1 MTRYHSPGR
10 ARLGHF
16 RVVPAGLTAPQ
27 PSETDVGQGGA
38 FGAIWSNRGMRRLLL
53 PVIAATLVLAG
64 CTGGDDAPDGGEEP
78 TATASPTFS
87 ADFAD
92 LEEEYDA
99 RLGVYAIDTGTG
111 QVVEHR
117 ADERFAYASTIKA
130 LAVGALLHEKPRSV
144 LDQTV
149 ELGEEDL
156 VENSPELEKAVE
168 EGETDLTVRELA
180 DAAVRYSDNT
190 AGNLLFDLLG
200 GPEELQ
206 GVLREIGDETTIV
219 SRIEPELN
227 EAVPG
232 DDRDTTTPEA
242 LATTLRAFTLLPAD
256 GDAVNNGYAR
266 AMLTDLMVRNTTGD
280 DLIRSGVPD
289 NWEVADKTGAAAY
302 GTRNDIAVLRRADGD
317 PIVLV
322 IMSSKTEQ
330 DAEYDDDLIAD
341 ATRVAVAGFDPEA
354 D

>member
-1 MTRYHSPGR
+1 
-10 ARLGHF
+10 
-16 RVVPAGLTAPQ
+16 
-27 PSETDVGQGGA
+27 
-38 FGAIWSNRGMRRLLL
+38 MRRLLL
-53 PVIAATLVLAG
+53 PVIAAALLLAG
-64 CTGGDDAPDGGEEP
+64 CTGDDDAPDGR
-78 TATASPTFS
+78 TATPTTSPTFA

-111 QVVEHR
+111 QVVRHR

-130 LAVGALLHEKPRSV
+130 IAVGALLREKPRSV
-144 LDQTV
+144 LEQTV
-149 ELGEEDL
+149 EVGEEDL
-156 VENSPELEKAVE
+156 VEGSPELEQAVE
-168 EGETDLTVRELA
+168 DGQTELTVREVA

-190 AGNLLFDLLG
+190 AGNLLFALLG

-219 SRIEPELN
+219 SRTEPDLN

-256 GDAVNNGYAR
+256 GEAVNDGYAR
-266 AMLTDLMVRNTTGD
+266 SLLTDLMVRNTTGD
-280 DLIRSGVPD
+280 DLVRAGVPD
-289 NWEVADKTGAAAY
+289 DWEVADKTGAARY
-302 GTRNDIAVLRRADGD
+302 GTRNDVAVLRRADGA

-322 IMSSKTEQ
+322 VMSSKEDA
-330 DAEYDDDLIAD
+330 DAEYDDDLVAD
-341 ATRVAVAGFDPEA
+341 ATRVAVASLVGEQD
-354 D
+354 